1 MTDWFLGLDPVLQA
15 LLAGIATWAA
25 TAVGA
30 AIVLVYRNFPRAAL
44 DAMLGFAAGVMIAA
58 SFFSLLGP
66 SVEMAEAIGVPG
78 WLPATVGFL
87 AGAVFL
93 RITDAVLPHLHPSLP
108 IEEAEGIPTPWRRT
122 TLLVLA
128 ITLHN
133 IPEGIALGVAF
144 AAAHAAGID
153 GVGAA
158 TLGGAIALTIGLGLQ
173 NFPEGMAV
181 SMPLRQ
187 AGVSRGKS
195 FWYGQL
201 SAVVEP
207 IGAVIGAAA
216 VLLVQPLL
224 PYALSFAAG
233 AMIYV
238 VVEELIPEAHHAGR
252 TDLATTGTMVGFALM
267 MALDIALA

>member
-1 MTDWFLGLDPVLQA
+1 MIDWMRGLDPLLQA
-15 LLAGIATWAA
+15 LLAGLFTWAL

-30 AIVLVYRNFPRAAL
+30 AVVLLYRDFPRAAL
-44 DAMLGFAAGVMIAA
+44 DAMLGFAAGVMISA

-66 SVEMAEAIGVPG
+66 AVVLSEAAGAIP
-78 WLPATVGFL
+78 WLPPTVGFL
-87 AGAVFL
+87 AGALML
-93 RITDAVLPHLHPSLP
+93 RVVDAWLPHLHPFRQMT
-108 IEEAEGIPTPWRRT
+108 EAEGVPTQWKRA

-144 AAAHAAGID
+144 AAAHAGALD
-153 GVGAA
+153 GASAA
-158 TLGGAIALTIGLGLQ
+158 TFGGAIALTIGLGLQ

-187 AGVSRGKS
+187 AGLSRGKS

-207 IGAVIGAAA
+207 VAALLGVA
-216 VLLVQPLL
+216 ALLLVEPLL
-224 PYALSFAAG
+224 PYALGFAAG

-238 VVEELIPEAHHAGR
+238 VVEELIPEAQLAGR
-252 TDLATTGTMVGFALM
+252 TDLATSGTILGFALM
-267 MALDIALA
+267 MVLDVAFA